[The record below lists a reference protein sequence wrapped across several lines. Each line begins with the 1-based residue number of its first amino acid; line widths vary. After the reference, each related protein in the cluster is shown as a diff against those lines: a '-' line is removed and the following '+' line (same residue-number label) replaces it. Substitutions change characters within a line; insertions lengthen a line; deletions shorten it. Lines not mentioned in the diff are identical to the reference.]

1 MDQAPGLPYEK
12 GTVRIGFLSVV
23 SGLKSGSR
31 PLPEK
36 ASLYQVNQAVDSPEN
51 LNSRGFR

>member
-1 MDQAPGLPYEK
+1 
-12 GTVRIGFLSVV
+12 GTVRSGFLSVV

-31 PLPEK
+31 PPLEK